1 MEALQAE
8 HIIHAPRKGI
18 NDKLYPIRPNSPRKD
33 GYLTRAWS
41 AGIIDAEF
49 DDAMFHHFTPFFA
62 TMFKQDQRVDFVTL
76 TRIQD
81 KIFLARCFWRP
92 SLDEVG
98 RPGLASHIIAIPV
111 EALSRGLSFSL
122 AYDAMRDYDTNNGVP
137 SGEIPP
143 LSLSWNN
150 EDNQTDPDSIGSTI
164 LAREYVSKIFSY
176 ISQPELHVLTIVRG
190 ASSEDRRKAA
200 FFLAKLLYRAD
211 AKSFALASAI
221 PVDVVLDK
229 YTILVGERDNDFGQ
243 AENWRKVRVGGPT
256 TPSNPDMGELKAKSE
271 SLLDQVY
278 GRSSGSSSQAQ
289 EVRDTP
295 SN

>member
-1 MEALQAE
+1 MEELQVE
-8 HIIHAPRKGI
+8 HIIHAPRKGL

-62 TMFKQDQRVDFVTL
+62 TMFKQDQRIDFVTL
-76 TRIQD
+76 TKIRE

-111 EALSRGLSFSL
+111 EALSRGLSFSVVYE
-122 AYDAMRDYDTNNGVP
+122 AARDYDTNNGVP
-137 SGEIPP
+137 SGEIPQ
-143 LSLSWNN
+143 LKLSWSN
-150 EDNQTDPDSIGSTI
+150 EENQTDPDTVGSTI

-176 ISQPELHVLTIVRG
+176 VSKPDLHVLTIVRG

-200 FFLAKLLYRAD
+200 FFLGKLLYRAD
-211 AKSFALASAI
+211 AVSYAIASAI

-229 YTILVGERDNDFGQ
+229 YTILVGERDNDFGGQ
-243 AENWRKVRVGGPT
+243 SENWRKVRVGGSMPQ
-256 TPSNPDMGELKAKSE
+256 SNPEMGELKEKSE

-278 GRSSGSSSQAQ
+278 GHS
-289 EVRDTP
+289 
-295 SN
+295 